1 MKTLQLIFEWIILI
15 LIIAWI
21 CCIPYNPI
29 KDAVT
34 SKPQVDTFIYKGHT
48 MLRYSEKGSIS
59 ICHSPECKKCTTL
72 YD

>member
-1 MKTLQLIFEWIILI
+1 MFENIGDWIII
-15 LIIAWI
+15 LLLLMWI

-34 SKPQVDTFIYKGHT
+34 SKPQIDTFTYKGHT

-59 ICHSPECKKCTTL
+59 ICHSPECKKCIQI